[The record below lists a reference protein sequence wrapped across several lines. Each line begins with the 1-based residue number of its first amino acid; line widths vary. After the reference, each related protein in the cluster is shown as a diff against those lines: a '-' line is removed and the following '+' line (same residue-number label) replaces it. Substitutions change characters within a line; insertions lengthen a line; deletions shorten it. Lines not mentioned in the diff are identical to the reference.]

1 MFCNLMYTE
10 RQILFQSSVL
20 SRGHTGEPFEVFPEK
35 RLGGEVEVVGY
46 FLYVHG
52 RIAQEVLGFEDD
64 ILVNPF
70 SCAASAYLFDN
81 GR

>member
-1 MFCNLMYTE
+1 MCLE
-10 RQILFQSSVL
+10 RQILFQRSVL

-52 RIAQEVLGFEDD
+52 RIAQKVLGFEDD
-64 ILVNPF
+64 IFVNPF
-70 SCAASAYLFDN
+70 CCAAAAYLFDN
-81 GR
+81 SR